1 LSKSL
6 YIYTLCCIES
16 VNLHERFSIILK
28 CLTEDDFMNQRRKNN
43 NKVVT
48 RYHKKNNS
56 TQQLHQNKWFS
67 FLFLL
72 GLILL
77 PIILYWLFQT

>member
-1 LSKSL
+1 
-6 YIYTLCCIES
+6 
-16 VNLHERFSIILK
+16 
-28 CLTEDDFMNQRRKNN
+28 MNQRRKNN